1 MFDPKVWIPLVP
13 YPLRVQFSRP
23 VSHIACGA
31 FHSMLL
37 TEDGQ
42 IFGCGLATNGRLGI
56 EPILEAPK
64 QKEKTPALSRQKT
77 KKFEEVKKA

>member
-1 MFDPKVWIPLVP
+1 
-13 YPLRVQFSRP
+13 
-23 VSHIACGA
+23 
-31 FHSMLL
+31 MLL

-64 QKEKTPALSRQKT
+64 QATPTITRKKT
-77 KKFEEVKKA
+77 KNEEP

>member
-31 FHSMLL
+31 FHTLLL

-64 QKEKTPALSRQKT
+64 QATPTITR
-77 KKFEEVKKA
+77 KKSKNEEP